1 MNEELF
7 ELSKVINQDIIDII
21 KTYKLDSSSRKQDL
35 VSKRYYL
42 YSYMSKH
49 RHMTTTMIGRYF
61 NRDHS
66 TVVHGISEHE
76 YWYKNKDANYLKFIH
91 PVPELIRAK
100 RSDIN
105 IFDVDVMPLDDEEA
119 RVTITGNFSPKL
131 LRSFQEQMTKEELC
145 TTFELS

>member
-7 ELSKVINQDIIDII
+7 ELSKVINQDIVDII
-21 KTYKLDSSSRKQDL
+21 KMYQLDTPSRKQDL

-42 YSYMSKH
+42 YNYMSEH

-66 TVVHGISEHE
+66 SVVHGIYEHK
-76 YWYKNKDANYLKFIH
+76 YWYKKKDANYLKFIH
-91 PVPELIRAK
+91 PVPDMIRAK
-100 RSDIN
+100 RSDVN

-119 RVTITGNFSPKL
+119 KVTITGNFSPKL
-131 LRSFQEQMTKEELC
+131 LRRFQEQMTKEELC
-145 TTFELS
+145 STFELS